1 MNSPDAVDIRLFQR
15 CVPLNALRAESQA
28 DLARK
33 ATLLHRRAGE
43 TLFHIGDDAAQS
55 LYLIEGELQFE
66 DIAGKA
72 LSTLRATDAAAT
84 HRIAHTSPSTVSARC
99 KTDCQVVADDA
110 GLIERKRD
118 VEVNSAY
125 GRGDTGGRRIIK

>member
-66 DIAGKA
+66 DTAGKA
-72 LSTLRATDAAAT
+72 LSTLRANDAAAT
-84 HRIAHTSPSTVSARC
+84 HRIEIGRAHVSTPVTNAHLVC
-99 KTDCQVVADDA
+99 
-110 GLIERKRD
+110 
-118 VEVNSAY
+118 
-125 GRGDTGGRRIIK
+125 

>member
-72 LSTLRATDAAAT
+72 LSTLRANVAAAT
-84 HRIAHTSPSTVSARC
+84 HRIAHQSRSEEHTSELQSLMRPS
-99 KTDCQVVADDA
+99 
-110 GLIERKRD
+110 
-118 VEVNSAY
+118 
-125 GRGDTGGRRIIK
+125 

>member
-55 LYLIEGELQFE
+55 LYLIERSEEHTSELQSLMRISYAVFCL
-66 DIAGKA
+66 KKKNY
-72 LSTLRATDAAAT
+72 TLHNHAYTYT
-84 HRIAHTSPSTVSARC
+84 HISHSS
-99 KTDCQVVADDA
+99 
-110 GLIERKRD
+110 I
-118 VEVNSAY
+118 
-125 GRGDTGGRRIIK
+125 

>member
-55 LYLIEGELQFE
+55 LYLIEGALQFE
-66 DIAGKA
+66 DTAGNA
-72 LSTLRATDAAAT
+72 LSTLRAHDAAAP
-84 HRIAHTSPSTVSARC
+84 HRLADRKTVVEGAR
-99 KTDCQVVADDA
+99 VSV
-110 GLIERKRD
+110 
-118 VEVNSAY
+118 
-125 GRGDTGGRRIIK
+125 RG

>member
-66 DIAGKA
+66 DTAGKA
-72 LSTLRATDAAAT
+72 LSTLRANDAAAT
-84 HRIAHTSPSTVSARC
+84 HRIAHQSPRTVSARRSEERRVGKEC
-99 KTDCQVVADDA
+99 VSTCRSRWSPDHYKKKT
-110 GLIERKRD
+110 
-118 VEVNSAY
+118 
-125 GRGDTGGRRIIK
+125 RR